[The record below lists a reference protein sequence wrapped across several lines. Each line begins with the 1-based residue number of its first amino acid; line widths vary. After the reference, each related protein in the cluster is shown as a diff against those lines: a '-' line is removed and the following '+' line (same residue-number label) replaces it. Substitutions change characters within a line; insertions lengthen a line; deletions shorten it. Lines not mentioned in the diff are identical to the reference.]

1 MGRGEHSAAP
11 GVGEGE
17 AAGLLGGGRMGVG
30 CSGGWGLSCC
40 CPRLCSLFSP
50 PKSTTSTC
58 GRPPAGTP
66 LSLLPTR
73 GPAHAG
79 EPSCGRSAP
88 SWARSTVRAGGDGS
102 VSCTAPLN
110 PPPPPPPLTAFL
122 LLCSGHPQ
130 PEHRGAGG
138 QPGVRPSAVLLPPP
152 NHQAG
157 CLQLEP
163 PAAPTFSPPV
173 MVLQVC
179 CCYGGVGGCSLCTQP
194 QEQPALRWGTL

>member
-110 PPPPPPPLTAFL
+110 PPPPPSLLSFCSAVATRSQSTAAQGGSPGYVPLLSFCRPPTTRRDVCSWSL
-122 LLCSGHPQ
+122 LQHQ
-130 PEHRGAGG
+130 
-138 QPGVRPSAVLLPPP
+138 PSA
-152 NHQAG
+152 
-157 CLQLEP
+157 
-163 PAAPTFSPPV
+163 
-173 MVLQVC
+173 
-179 CCYGGVGGCSLCTQP
+179 P
-194 QEQPALRWGTL
+194 Q